1 MVWLYDGSFEGFL
14 TALHRTYT
22 HKTMPEK
29 LTQDKSTLSLL
40 DESET
45 ITTDGEI
52 DQKVSKR
59 IKEHFPKKIQQRIYH
74 VFLCDDQPFE
84 RDLLLYLRLGFKDI
98 RLLDH
103 LSHPVVYKVE
113 QYQKRVLS
121 TVHLMYG
128 FTRFEMIEDGM
139 LYAKIAPPRNVLPL
153 IGNHFVKRLGNEK
166 FIIHDTQRG
175 WITVWDGK
183 SLKMHEVL
191 GVDAPALHEE
201 EQKYQNLWRTFFDT
215 VAIESR
221 ENYKVQRNFVPLLYR
236 EFMTEFQNE

>member
-22 HKTMPEK
+22 LKTMPEK
-29 LTQDKSTLSLL
+29 LTKDISALTLL

-45 ITTDGEI
+45 IATDSEI
-52 DQKVSKR
+52 AETVSKK
-59 IKEHFPKKIQQRIYH
+59 IATHFPRKIQERLFHI
-74 VFLCDDQPFE
+74 FLCDDMPFE
-84 RDLLLYLRLGFKDI
+84 RDLLLYLRLGFKEVS
-98 RLLDH
+98 LLDD
-103 LSHPVVYKVE
+103 LSHPIVFSVE

-121 TVHLMYG
+121 TVHKMYA

-153 IGNHFVKRLGNEK
+153 IGRHFVKRLRSER
-166 FIIHDTQRG
+166 FIIHDIQRG
-175 WITVWDGK
+175 WINVWDGT
-183 SLKMHEVL
+183 SLQIHEVL
-191 GVDAPALHEE
+191 RVDAPTLHEE

-215 VAIESR
+215 ATIESR

-236 EFMTEFQNE
+236 EFMTEFQNK